1 MKKLLLTLP
10 LLVVGGQLALAD
22 VVYVTARPSPSGAG
36 ANTDGTYSEPSVP
49 GSDTSAVGSGTGVP
63 PRSGCR
69 FFSNSFSNATYAA
82 SFPNPGFRL
91 TPTLGVPGG
100 IYQIHHN
107 FSAAAGN
114 VSTNISL
121 TVTCSVGGTLSF
133 DTAGTN
139 FIRASGSPNTAQ
151 WKFLGYLTND
161 VGSANPSVD
170 FYYLDGHV
178 NAGLNNRLLVDTFR
192 FTLYEPC
199 VDVPVV
205 GVTGPL
211 ATNLA
216 QVIVTGVSNA
226 ATAVTVYQNSGSGM
240 VQIGQKTTGITTGNN
255 AVTVSGLVKGAIVA
269 ATQTLNGQEGCVPSA
284 GTIVGGFNPNVRVVL
299 SVRETTS
306 TGPIGASGSTAG
318 IGANIHFLGAS
329 ARIGSAPANGPV
341 LTASPNWQT
350 LTFDRGTIT
359 IGNASNA
366 IGQVTGDAGYSPSET
381 VAVRVYAY
389 RDVPETATRIYSRVA
404 AQSTTFTSNEVFSV
418 NWSWDAVP
426 GADGYRLL
434 RDYNLDSYT
443 NTYTDVLTTSFLDSN
458 NAWNLLASFTPV
470 SPSETQTNASVK
482 WNSATGSPDAVGAAN
497 ALRGQWG
504 VLDAIAFAIEDLSDT
519 GPYDFYI
526 DNLQN
531 GSTVFQ
537 TFENAVG
544 NTSDY
549 GFRIPGNSGSTSGNI
564 LTAPDSARVSVRAA
578 DSGMK
583 SLHVKFQW
591 NGTNDTKWLRFT
603 TSTALGV
610 SNPQINLDQP
620 ISLRF
625 LYLPAGVSATTTSVP
640 PTLTISNNVAA
651 QQVLTWSGTHA
662 LQAAS
667 AATGTYTNV
676 PGATTAPWTN
686 TFSEPAKFFR
696 LNNPLDF

>member
-1 MKKLLLTLP
+1 MKKLLLALP
-10 LLVVGGQLALAD
+10 ILVVGGQLALAD
-22 VVYVTARPSPSGAG
+22 VVYVTARPSPSGTG
-36 ANTDGTYSEPSVP
+36 ANTDGTYSEPNVA
-49 GSDTSAVGSGTGVP
+49 GSDTTAKGSGVGFL
-63 PRSGCR
+63 PRDGCR
-69 FFSNSFSNATYAA
+69 YFGASFSNTTYA
-82 SFPNPGFRL
+82 SGLPGFRL

-107 FSAAAGN
+107 FSSTAAN

-133 DTAGTN
+133 TAAGTN
-139 FIRASGSPNTAQ
+139 FIRASGNPATQ

-161 VGSANPSVD
+161 VGSVNPSVD

-178 NAGLNNRLLVDTFR
+178 NAASTVNNRLLVDTFR
-192 FTLYEPC
+192 FTFYEAC
-199 VDVPVV
+199 VDIPVV

-211 ATNLA
+211 GTHSTN
-216 QVIVTGVSNA
+216 VVVTGVTNT
-226 ATAVTVYQNSGSGM
+226 ATTITVYQNSGSGM
-240 VQIGQKTTGITTGNN
+240 VAIGQKTSGIVNGNN
-255 AVTVSGLVKGAIVA
+255 TVGVTGLVKGGIVG
-269 ATQTLNGQEGCVPSA
+269 ATQTINGQEGCTPTA
-284 GTIVGGFNPNVRVVL
+284 GLLVGGLNPAVRVVL

-306 TGPIGASGSTAG
+306 TGPIGTTGITTG
-318 IGANIHFLGAS
+318 IGTNIHFLGAS
-329 ARIGSAPANGPV
+329 ARLGGAPANGPV

-350 LTFDRGTIT
+350 LTFERGTIVL
-359 IGNASNA
+359 GNASNTT
-366 IGQVTGDAGYSPSET
+366 GQVTGDPGYNAT
-381 VAVRVYAY
+381 DTIALRAYAY
-389 RDVPETATRIYSRVA
+389 RDVPETSTRIYSRVP
-404 AQSTTFTSNEVFSV
+404 AQSTTFTSNDLFSV
-418 NWSWDAVP
+418 NWTWDAVS

-434 RDYNLDSYT
+434 RSYNNDSYT
-443 NTYTDVLTTSFLDSN
+443 NTYVDVTGNSFLDSN
-458 NAWNLLASFTPV
+458 NSWSSLPPAPV
-470 SPSETQTNASVK
+470 SPSDTQTNASVK
-482 WNSATGSPDAVGAAN
+482 WIGSAPLDVQN
-497 ALRGQWG
+497 ALHGQWG
-504 VLDAIAFAIEDLSDT
+504 VLDAIIFAIEDLSDT

-549 GFRIPGNSGSTSGNI
+549 GFRIPSNSGSTSGN
-564 LTAPDSARVSVRAA
+564 LLSAPDSARVSVRAA
-578 DSGMK
+578 DAGMK

-610 SNPQINLDQP
+610 SNPQINLDEP

-625 LYLPAGVSATTTSVP
+625 LYLPAGVSATTTSLP

-651 QQVLTWSGTHA
+651 QKVLTWSGTHS

-667 AATGTYTNV
+667 AVTGTYTNV
-676 PGATTAPWTN
+676 PSVTTAPWTN
-686 TFSEPAKFFR
+686 TFNEPAKFFR

>member
-1 MKKLLLTLP
+1 MKKLLLALP
-10 LLVVGGQLALAD
+10 ILVVGGQLALAD
-22 VVYVTARPSPSGAG
+22 VVYVTARPSPSGTG
-36 ANTDGTYSEPSVP
+36 ANLDGTYSEPSVA
-49 GSDTSAVGSGTGVP
+49 GSDTSAVGTGTGVP

-69 FFSNSFSNATYAA
+69 FFSNSFSNTTYGV
-82 SFPNPGFRL
+82 SPNPGFRL
-91 TPTLGVPGG
+91 TPTLGMPGG

-133 DTAGTN
+133 TTAGTN
-139 FIRASGSPNTAQ
+139 FIRASGAPATQ

-161 VGSANPSVD
+161 IASVNPSVD

-199 VDVPVV
+199 VDIPVV
-205 GVTGPL
+205 GVSGPL
-211 ATNLA
+211 GTHSTN
-216 QVIVTGVSNA
+216 VVVTGVS
-226 ATAVTVYQNSGSGM
+226 ATATNVSVYQNSGSGM
-240 VQIGQKTTGITTGNN
+240 VLIGTKTNGITAGNN
-255 AVTVSGLVKGAIVA
+255 TVGVAGLVKGAIVG
-269 ATQTLNGQEGCVPSA
+269 ATQTINGQEGCTPTA
-284 GTIVGGFNPNVRVVL
+284 GILVGGFNPQVRVVL

-306 TGPIGASGSTAG
+306 TGPIGTTGITTG
-318 IGANIHFLGAS
+318 IGTNIHFLGAS
-329 ARIGSAPANGPV
+329 ARLGGAPANGPV

-350 LTFDRGTIT
+350 LTFERGTIVL
-359 IGNASNA
+359 GNASNA
-366 IGQVTGDAGYSPSET
+366 TGQVTADPGYNPTDT
-381 VAVRVYAY
+381 VAIRAYAY
-389 RDVPETATRIYSRVA
+389 RDVPETTTRIYSRVA
-404 AQSTTFTSNEVFSV
+404 AQSTTFTSNDLYSV
-418 NWSWDAVP
+418 NWTWDAVS

-434 RDYNLDSYT
+434 RSYNSDSYT
-443 NTYTDVLTTSFLDSN
+443 NTYTDVTGNSFLDSN
-458 NAWNLLASFTPV
+458 NLWSSLPPAPV
-470 SPSETQTNASVK
+470 SPSDTQTNASVK
-482 WNSATGSPDAVGAAN
+482 WIGSAPLDVQN
-497 ALRGQWG
+497 ALHGQWG
-504 VLDAIAFAIEDLSDT
+504 VLDAIIFAIEDLSDT

-549 GFRIPGNSGSTSGNI
+549 GFRIPSNSGSTSGN
-564 LTAPDSARVSVRAA
+564 LLSAPDSARVSVRAA
-578 DSGMK
+578 DAGMK
-583 SLHVKFQW
+583 SLHVKYQW

-610 SNPQINLDQP
+610 SNPQINLDEP
-620 ISLRF
+620 ISIRF
-625 LYLPAGVSATTTSVP
+625 LYLPAGVSATTTSLP

-651 QQVLTWSGTHA
+651 QKVLTWSGTHS

-667 AATGTYTNV
+667 AVTGTYTNV